1 MTLLQEIQSKCTPE
15 LIASGEHGEIAA
27 LVSVGRTRP
36 QKTEIG
42 KGTILATLGI
52 ATGNAFLDVID
63 TVPDYRHVK
72 TIIQNGLF
80 DMSLA
85 VSVGGVQALVPAVL
99 TQAEADSLIALG
111 VAPAPVSVAEVIEA
125 LKG

>member
-1 MTLLQEIQSKCTPE
+1 MTLLEEIQAACTPE
-15 LIASGEHGEIAA
+15 LIASKEHGEIAA
-27 LVSVGRTRP
+27 LVSVGRTKP

-42 KGTILATLGI
+42 KGMILATLGI
-52 ATGNAFLDVID
+52 PTGNAFLDVID

-72 TIIQNGLF
+72 DVVKAGLF
-80 DMSLA
+80 DMSLP
-85 VSVGGVQALVPAVL
+85 VSVGGVQALVPTVL

-125 LKG
+125 MKE